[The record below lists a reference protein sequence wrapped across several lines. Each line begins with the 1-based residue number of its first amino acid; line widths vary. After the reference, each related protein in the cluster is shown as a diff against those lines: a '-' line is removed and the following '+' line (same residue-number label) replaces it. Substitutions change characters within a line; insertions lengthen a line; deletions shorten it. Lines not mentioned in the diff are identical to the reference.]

1 MKSHEF
7 LLPSKM
13 KDLLAP
19 FKLTY
24 ISGSSIMT
32 ASVVP
37 RAAKIEA
44 DQNNSPMTAG
54 SERIAP
60 ATDPKHS

>member
-1 MKSHEF
+1 MNSF
-7 LLPSKM
+7 YVQPSKT
-13 KDLLAP
+13 KHHLAKI
-19 FKLTY
+19 KLTY

>member
-1 MKSHEF
+1 MGYFESYRTDMEADF
-7 LLPSKM
+7 G
-13 KDLLAP
+13 A
-19 FKLTY
+19 Y
-24 ISGSSIMT
+24 ISGSSIIT

-54 SERIAP
+54 RERIAP
-60 ATDPKHS
+60 ATDPKHSKFQIC

>member
-1 MKSHEF
+1 MEA
-7 LLPSKM
+7 
-13 KDLLAP
+13 DLKA
-19 FKLTY
+19 Y
-24 ISGSSIMT
+24 ISGNSIMT

-54 SERIAP
+54 RERIAP
-60 ATDPKHS
+60 ATDPKHSELKIHDSSI

>member
-1 MKSHEF
+1 MNSF
-7 LLPSKM
+7 YDQPSKTEHH
-13 KDLLAP
+13 LAH

-37 RAAKIEA
+37 SAAKIEA
-44 DQNNSPMTAG
+44 DQNNSPITAG
-54 SERIAP
+54 RERIAP

>member
-1 MKSHEF
+1 
-7 LLPSKM
+7 
-13 KDLLAP
+13 
-19 FKLTY
+19 
-24 ISGSSIMT
+24 MT

-37 RAAKIEA
+37 KAAKIEA

-54 SERIAP
+54 RERIAP